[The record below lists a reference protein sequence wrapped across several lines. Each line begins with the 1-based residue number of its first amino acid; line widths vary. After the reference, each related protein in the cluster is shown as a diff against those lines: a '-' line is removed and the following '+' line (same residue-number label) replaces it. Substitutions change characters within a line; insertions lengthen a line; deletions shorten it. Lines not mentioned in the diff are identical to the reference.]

1 MKRVIVLVAFLL
13 GSQAYAGEGLPVE
26 SEKAPAETSALYAGE
41 SMEREKLALIQHE
54 INLLKAQVREAA
66 SYADTGARIRFRYDW
81 LERDLDL
88 MSRSIDDH
96 LDAPRQPRAVPPLR
110 GDYRQ

>member
-1 MKRVIVLVAFLL
+1 MKRVIVLVALL
-13 GSQAYAGEGLPVE
+13 LSTQAYAGEGMPSEPELAPV
-26 SEKAPAETSALYAGE
+26 SSPASYAGE

-54 INLLKAQVREAA
+54 INLLRAQVRDAA
-66 SYADTGARIRFRYDW
+66 RYANTGSRIQFRYDW

-88 MSRSIDDH
+88 ISRSIDDH

>member
-1 MKRVIVLVAFLL
+1 MKRVIVLVALLL
-13 GSQAYAGEGLPVE
+13 GSQAYAGEGVPSEPELVPV
-26 SEKAPAETSALYAGE
+26 SSPASYTGQ

-54 INLLKAQVREAA
+54 IKLLQAQIREAA
-66 SYADTGARIRFRYDW
+66 NYADTSARVQFRYDW

-88 MSRSIDDH
+88 ISRSIDDH
-96 LDAPRQPRAVPPLR
+96 LDAPRQPRPVPPLR